1 MESIGAARLDQSSA
15 CLARNGRMIQ
25 ITPQIRILVAVEAID
40 GRKGID
46 AIAQLCREKLNA
58 DPFSGY
64 LFIFRTRRGTAIR
77 VLQFDGQ
84 GFWLATK
91 RLSKGLSRWWPTG
104 TEAVRTLRAHQ
115 AQTAAG
121 GRQS

>member
-1 MESIGAARLDQSSA
+1 
-15 CLARNGRMIQ
+15 MIQ
-25 ITPQIRILVAVEAID
+25 IAAQMRILVAVEAID

-77 VLQFDGQ
+77 VLQYDGQ
-84 GFWLATK
+84 GFWLAPSACPRDVSNGGQAARK
-91 RLSKGLSRWWPTG
+91 RHGRCERIKLSYCWLPAIPKRKPH
-104 TEAVRTLRAHQ
+104 RR
-115 AQTAAG
+115 G
-121 GRQS
+121 GR